1 LTTFSRPPLLSINV
15 LEGQCARAMLDRITH
30 ITSDLESAKA
40 KAKSL
45 FDTLNMPQTPRL
57 LADFGPVR
65 ARGVFLDAEAG

>member
-1 LTTFSRPPLLSINV
+1 MMFTIEFFRIRKEDN
-15 LEGQCARAMLDRITH
+15 ARAMLDRITH

>member
-1 LTTFSRPPLLSINV
+1 
-15 LEGQCARAMLDRITH
+15 MLDRITH

-57 LADFGPVR
+57 LAEFGPVR